1 MTTKTAAT
9 PFWTLPL
16 SELLQQLDTSSEG
29 LASDEAHQRLI
40 RFGAN
45 HLRRKSR
52 VREVV
57 LLLSQFKSPI
67 VIILLSAAGLSVFLG
82 NPTDAFIILAIVLVS
97 GLLGYWQERGASH
110 AVERLLEVVRVT
122 AEVVRDGT
130 VREIAIEEIVPGDML
145 LLSAG
150 AGVPG
155 DCRVL
160 ESKDLFVDE
169 ATLTGETYP
178 IEKTA
183 GVIACDTPLNQRTNC
198 VWMGTHVISG
208 GARAVV
214 VRTGKGTEFGG
225 IAQRLTLRPPETEF
239 ERGVRLFGYLLLEV
253 TLVLVVAI
261 FAINVALARPVLDA
275 FLFSMALAVGLTPQ
289 LLPAIISINLAHG
302 AKRMARQKV
311 IVKRLAAI
319 ENFGSMNVL
328 CCDKTGTLTEGV
340 VRLHSA
346 IDADGKENERVLL
359 YAYLNAVFESGFLN
373 PIDEAIRRHRAFD
386 VSGYRKLD
394 EEPYDFVRKRLS
406 ILIAHGGRRI
416 IVTKGA
422 LPSVLSVCSS
432 VESAGGSPVGMDAMR
447 EGLLQRFADLS
458 GSGFRV
464 IGIAS
469 RDIARESKITKADEC
484 DMTFLGFLVLY
495 DPPKA
500 GITETL
506 ASLKGLGVSFKLVTG
521 DHHLVAAHLSEQ
533 IGLTNPHVVTGAD
546 LRRMSDEALLA
557 QVNEVQIFA
566 EVEPNQKER
575 IILALKKAGNVVGY
589 SGDGINDASALHAA
603 DVGISVDSAVDVAKE
618 AADIVLLDK
627 DLGVLVDGVREGRV
641 TFANTLKY
649 VFMATSANFGNMF
662 SMAGA
667 SLFLPF
673 LPLLPKQILLTNFL
687 TDIPEMTI
695 ATDRVDDELI
705 QRPRRWDIGFIKK
718 FMLTFGLVSSVFDYL
733 TFSALLFVLD
743 AGMEQFRTGWF
754 VESVISAA
762 MIVLVIRTR
771 RPFFHSRPAKGLSL
785 ATVGIVAV
793 TLALPFTPLGRVF
806 GLVPLPVAF
815 LAMLIAIVALY
826 MVSAEAVKKMFYARL
841 LSMT

>member
-1 MTTKTAAT
+1 MTKAAIT
-9 PFWTLPL
+9 PFWALPL
-16 SELLQQLDTSSEG
+16 SELLQQLHASIKG
-29 LASDEAHQRLI
+29 LTDEEARQRRI
-40 RFGAN
+40 RFGGN
-45 HLRRKSR
+45 HLARRGR
-52 VREVV
+52 LREAV
-57 LLLSQFKSPI
+57 LFMSQFKSPI
-67 VIILLSAAGLSVFLG
+67 VLILLSAAGLSFFLG
-82 NPTDAFIILAIVLVS
+82 NSTDASIILAIVLAS
-97 GLLGYWQERGASH
+97 GLLGFWQEYGASR
-110 AVERLLEVVRVT
+110 AIEGLLRVVRVT
-122 AEVVRDGT
+122 AEVVRDGS
-130 VREIAIEEIVPGDML
+130 VREISREDIVPGDVV

-178 IEKTA
+178 IEKT
-183 GVIACDTPLNQRTNC
+183 GDVLVPETPLHQRTNC

-208 GARAVV
+208 SGRVV
-214 VRTGKGTEFGG
+214 VARTGKATEFGG
-225 IAQRLTLRPPETEF
+225 IAQRLTLRPPETDF

-253 TLVLVVAI
+253 TLVLVITI
-261 FAINVALARPVLDA
+261 FAINVLLARPVLDA
-275 FLFSMALAVGLTPQ
+275 FLFSLALAVGLTPQ

-302 AKRMARQKV
+302 AKRMAQQKV

-328 CCDKTGTLTEGV
+328 CCDKTGTLTEGIV
-340 VRLHSA
+340 QVRSA
-346 IDADGKENERVLL
+346 INVDGKEDERVLFH
-359 YAYLNAVFESGFLN
+359 AYLNAVFESGFLN

-386 VSGYRKLD
+386 VSDYRKLD

-406 ILIAHGGRRI
+406 ILVAQGTRRI
-416 IVTKGA
+416 MVTKGA
-422 LPSVLSVCSS
+422 LSSVLSVCSS
-432 VESAGGSPVGMDAMR
+432 VESGGRIRCSMEAMHDR
-447 EGLLQRFADLS
+447 ILQCFADLS
-458 GSGFRV
+458 RSGFRV

-469 RDIARESKITKADEC
+469 REIAGESKITKDHEC
-484 DMTFLGFLVLY
+484 DMTFLGCLVFY

-500 GITETL
+500 GIVETL
-506 ASLKGLGVSFKLVTG
+506 AALARLGVSLKLVTG

-533 IGLTNPHVVTGAD
+533 IGLPNARVLTGQE
-546 LRRMSDEALLA
+546 LQQMSDEALSR
-557 QVNEVQIFA
+557 QVNEVQVFA

-589 SGDGINDASALHAA
+589 GGDGVNDASALHAA
-603 DVGISVDSAVDVAKE
+603 DVGISVESAADVAKE
-618 AADIVLLDK
+618 AADIVLLEK
-627 DLGVLVDGVREGRV
+627 DLSVLVEGVRQGRV

-695 ATDRVDDELI
+695 AADRVDDELI
-705 QRPRRWDIGFIKK
+705 QRPRRWDIRFIKK

-733 TFSALLFVLD
+733 TFAALLFLLH

-762 MIVLVIRTR
+762 MIVLVIRSR
-771 RPFFHSRPAKGLSL
+771 RPFFRSRPGIALL
-785 ATVGIVAV
+785 ATTLFTVAL
-793 TLALPFTPLGRVF
+793 TLSLPFTPLGDVF
-806 GLVPLPVAF
+806 GLAPLPVPF
-815 LAMLIAIVALY
+815 LAVLVVIVGVY
-826 MVSAEAVKKMFYARL
+826 MISAEAVKKRFYGRARW
-841 LSMT
+841 

>member
-1 MTTKTAAT
+1 MTSKVAAI

-16 SELLQQLDTSSEG
+16 PELLLQLHTTSDGLTSE
-29 LASDEAHQRLI
+29 EARHRLI

-45 HLRRKSR
+45 HFRRKSR
-52 VREVV
+52 LREAV

-67 VIILLSAAGLSVFLG
+67 VLILLSAAGLSVFLG
-82 NPTDAFIILAIVLVS
+82 NAEDASIILAIVFAS
-97 GLLGYWQERGASH
+97 GLLGYWQERGASD
-110 AVERLLEVVRVT
+110 AVERLLAVVRVT

-130 VREIAIEEIVPGDML
+130 VHEIAIDEIVPGDIL

-150 AGVPG
+150 VGVPG
-155 DCRVL
+155 DSRLL
-160 ESKDLFVDE
+160 ESKDLFLDE

-183 GVIACDTPLNQRTNC
+183 GVFARDTPLNQRTNS

-208 GARAVV
+208 RARAVV

-253 TLVLVVAI
+253 TLVLVIAI
-261 FAINVALARPVLDA
+261 FAINVTLTRPVLDA
-275 FLFSMALAVGLTPQ
+275 FLFCMALAVGLTPQ

-359 YAYLNAVFESGFLN
+359 HAYLNAVFESGFLN
-373 PIDEAIRRHRAFD
+373 PIDEAIRRHRVFD

-406 ILIAHGGRRI
+406 IFVAHGDRRI
-416 IVTKGA
+416 VITKGA
-422 LPSVLSVCSS
+422 LPSVLSICSS
-432 VESAGGSPVGMDAMR
+432 VELADGSPVGMDKMR
-447 EGLLQRFADLS
+447 ADLLQRFADLS

-469 RDIARESKITKADEC
+469 RDHAGESKITKDHER

-500 GITETL
+500 GIAETL

-521 DHHLVAAHLSEQ
+521 DHHLVAAHLSKE
-533 IGLTNPHVVTGAD
+533 IGFPNSRMVTGGD
-546 LRRMSDEALLA
+546 LRQMSDEALLA
-557 QVNEVQIFA
+557 QVSEVQIFA

-575 IILALKKAGNVVGY
+575 IILALKKAGHVVGY

-603 DVGISVDSAVDVAKE
+603 DVGISVESAVDVAKE

-667 SLFLPF
+667 SLFLTF

-687 TDIPEMTI
+687 TDIPEMAI
-695 ATDRVDDELI
+695 ATDRVDEELI
-705 QRPRRWDIGFIKK
+705 QHPRRWDIRFIKK

-733 TFSALLFVLD
+733 TFAALLVVLD
-743 AGMEQFRTGWF
+743 AGTEQFRTAWF

-771 RPFFHSRPAKGLSL
+771 RPFFHSRPARGLCL
-785 ATVGIVAV
+785 ATIGVAAI

-806 GLVPLPVAF
+806 GLAPLPISF

-826 MVSAEAVKKMFYARL
+826 MISAEAAKKLFYARL
-841 LSMT
+841 PS